1 MKTMYDFK
9 RKIMYYV
16 RVEKTI
22 SFKDLYSKVE
32 IKNYQER
39 SNFLEALYNLQIT
52 KQIFNSKKYTYQEFP
67 SDTHDI
73 ERVIKKDNSLILAN
87 RKLDITEEINN
98 GTTILENDLVI
109 IDITNKEELVITK
122 VLKRDIASFIPYLLK
137 ELEQKEL
144 TYQQIKRLAVAK
156 NKEAHSC
163 FKDCFN
169 RIRKN
174 GQDYQN

>member
-52 KQIFNSKKYTYQEFP
+52 KQIFNSKKYT
-67 SDTHDI
+67 
-73 ERVIKKDNSLILAN
+73 
-87 RKLDITEEINN
+87 
-98 GTTILENDLVI
+98 
-109 IDITNKEELVITK
+109 
-122 VLKRDIASFIPYLLK
+122 
-137 ELEQKEL
+137 
-144 TYQQIKRLAVAK
+144 
-156 NKEAHSC
+156 
-163 FKDCFN
+163 
-169 RIRKN
+169 
-174 GQDYQN
+174 

>member
-52 KQIFNSKKYTYQEFP
+52 KQIFNSKKYTY
-67 SDTHDI
+67 
-73 ERVIKKDNSLILAN
+73 
-87 RKLDITEEINN
+87 
-98 GTTILENDLVI
+98 
-109 IDITNKEELVITK
+109 
-122 VLKRDIASFIPYLLK
+122 
-137 ELEQKEL
+137 
-144 TYQQIKRLAVAK
+144 
-156 NKEAHSC
+156 
-163 FKDCFN
+163 
-169 RIRKN
+169 
-174 GQDYQN
+174 

>member
-67 SDTHDI
+67 SDS
-73 ERVIKKDNSLILAN
+73 R
-87 RKLDITEEINN
+87 
-98 GTTILENDLVI
+98 
-109 IDITNKEELVITK
+109 
-122 VLKRDIASFIPYLLK
+122 Y
-137 ELEQKEL
+137 
-144 TYQQIKRLAVAK
+144 
-156 NKEAHSC
+156 
-163 FKDCFN
+163 
-169 RIRKN
+169 
-174 GQDYQN
+174 